1 MNKIIVRVVSIVIMT
16 LLLATGIVGN
26 ILCNTYFDTIT
37 EFFHG
42 ESTVFE
48 GAQISKALEQ
58 GDKLN
63 REIEEEGIIL
73 FKNADMNRHADT
85 SEVEFAL
92 PMSLNELE
100 KVNVFGWSST
110 DRGWV
115 AGSDGSCNAN
125 NGANKERY
133 DSILDSF
140 DKCELGQDKMKI
152 SYNQEL
158 IDMYEDFRIGRA
170 ERRGLTGHDQFFMLI
185 EPSID
190 AYYETGENGKSLLE
204 NAKDFSETAI
214 VVISRLGGENNDLPY
229 FQLKN
234 TTGKFTDSDTLPR
247 DDTRTYLDISTEE
260 EDLLRMVRDNFKKV
274 VVIYNGCNNMNL
286 NFLEDYDIDACLSVN
301 GTGQSGV
308 HAIPK
313 ILSGEVNPSGKS
325 VQIQPFDLTT
335 DPTFMNVGKRS
346 RATHNITYA
355 ENIYVGYK
363 WYETADREGYWNQIN
378 NKYGKGYDGIV
389 QYPFGYGL
397 SYTSF
402 EWKINS
408 ISPQNGSILQKDDVI
423 EIEVDVTNTGERAGK
438 DIVQVYYTPPYIL
451 GGIEKAF
458 VNLVAFKKT
467 SLLNP
472 GETERLKLTFT
483 MYDMAS
489 YDCYDSNHNRNFGYE
504 LDAGEYKIKLM
515 NDSHHLDDCKNAELS
530 FNINTNIKFRE
541 DPTTANRV
549 ENRFTN
555 YDVIS
560 KNESTGV
567 FEKNRVNAYAN
578 CAIDGSDA
586 DQNDVVYLSRSDF
599 AGSFPKATASGRSG
613 SQVSAAVKYLPQVEQ
628 QSEMPKFNEKN
639 NLKLVT
645 KQDGS
650 AFSANELKGG
660 LKNAKMNEDLIMKLG
675 KDYDDSNWDLLLN
688 QMSLNEI
695 QDLVQDGNYYNREVE
710 SIGKPR
716 LLDSD
721 GPSGLNRHVAGI
733 GADSKSKWTMYS
745 MPAVIAQSW
754 NSHLSYSFGL
764 SIAAESI
771 ASGNNGWYAP
781 GTNMM
786 RSPFCGRNSEY
797 YSEDPHLAGIMAA
810 ESCRGAIANGMNV
823 YLKHFAV
830 NETESG
836 RIGLYTWLTE
846 QALRETYLK
855 PFEIAVKKGKANG
868 IMTSLNFIGSVWS
881 GGNRGMTTEI
891 LRNEWGFRGS
901 VVTDSYIAG
910 TNDVTQGLYGGVTL
924 YLGVVGI
931 GYKFD
936 SNNPTVVHAARNA
949 CKSIIYAWCNSYYTS
964 KTHDHSNDTIVSEVG
979 TFVSGE
985 LPTPYWLIGLVSIDV
1000 IIVGIIGVWT
1010 FLIFRKSKKQK

>member
-214 VVISRLGGENNDLPY
+214 VVISRLGGENNDFPY

-408 ISPQNGSILQKDDVI
+408 ISPQDGSILQKDDVI

-515 NDSHHLDDCKNAELS
+515 NDSHHLDNCKN
-530 FNINTNIKFRE
+530 
-541 DPTTANRV
+541 
-549 ENRFTN
+549 
-555 YDVIS
+555 
-560 KNESTGV
+560 
-567 FEKNRVNAYAN
+567 
-578 CAIDGSDA
+578 
-586 DQNDVVYLSRSDF
+586 
-599 AGSFPKATASGRSG
+599 
-613 SQVSAAVKYLPQVEQ
+613 
-628 QSEMPKFNEKN
+628 
-639 NLKLVT
+639 
-645 KQDGS
+645 
-650 AFSANELKGG
+650 
-660 LKNAKMNEDLIMKLG
+660 
-675 KDYDDSNWDLLLN
+675 
-688 QMSLNEI
+688 
-695 QDLVQDGNYYNREVE
+695 
-710 SIGKPR
+710 
-716 LLDSD
+716 
-721 GPSGLNRHVAGI
+721 
-733 GADSKSKWTMYS
+733 
-745 MPAVIAQSW
+745 
-754 NSHLSYSFGL
+754 
-764 SIAAESI
+764 
-771 ASGNNGWYAP
+771 
-781 GTNMM
+781 
-786 RSPFCGRNSEY
+786 
-797 YSEDPHLAGIMAA
+797 
-810 ESCRGAIANGMNV
+810 
-823 YLKHFAV
+823 
-830 NETESG
+830 
-836 RIGLYTWLTE
+836 
-846 QALRETYLK
+846 
-855 PFEIAVKKGKANG
+855 
-868 IMTSLNFIGSVWS
+868 
-881 GGNRGMTTEI
+881 
-891 LRNEWGFRGS
+891 
-901 VVTDSYIAG
+901 
-910 TNDVTQGLYGGVTL
+910 
-924 YLGVVGI
+924 
-931 GYKFD
+931 
-936 SNNPTVVHAARNA
+936 
-949 CKSIIYAWCNSYYTS
+949 
-964 KTHDHSNDTIVSEVG
+964 
-979 TFVSGE
+979 
-985 LPTPYWLIGLVSIDV
+985 
-1000 IIVGIIGVWT
+1000 
-1010 FLIFRKSKKQK
+1010 